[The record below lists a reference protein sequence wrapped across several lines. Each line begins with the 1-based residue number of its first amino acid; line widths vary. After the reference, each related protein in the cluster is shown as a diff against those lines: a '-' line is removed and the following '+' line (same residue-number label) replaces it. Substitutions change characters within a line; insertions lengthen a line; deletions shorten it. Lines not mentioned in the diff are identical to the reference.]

1 MSKIKN
7 QPTISVVV
15 ATKNE
20 ERNIERI
27 ISSIK
32 KQKYI
37 AKNVEI
43 IFVDNGSTDRT
54 IEILKNQ
61 KAKFYELQKET
72 NLKGVKNFRGAQVNF
87 GVKKSKG
94 EIIFFPDADMSFHP
108 ALFSEAAKLLSKSFD
123 ALYVPEIV
131 IGRGYFGKI
140 RNFERSFYNQTC
152 IDAARFVKK
161 DLFKKIGGFDV
172 KNIVFAPDDWDLT
185 KMFKKAEFTIGITK
199 NTLYH
204 HEEWLTLR
212 VYLSKKDKYLNTFD
226 GYIKKWGGNDPDL
239 KKQFG
244 LGYRYFGVF
253 FENGKWRKIVRHPVL
268 AVSMFFVRFLVGL
281 KFLLFKLKNG

>member
-61 KAKFYELQKET
+61 KVKFYELQKET

-87 GVKKSKG
+87 GVK
-94 EIIFFPDADMSFHP
+94 
-108 ALFSEAAKLLSKSFD
+108 
-123 ALYVPEIV
+123 
-131 IGRGYFGKI
+131 
-140 RNFERSFYNQTC
+140 
-152 IDAARFVKK
+152 
-161 DLFKKIGGFDV
+161 
-172 KNIVFAPDDWDLT
+172 
-185 KMFKKAEFTIGITK
+185 
-199 NTLYH
+199 
-204 HEEWLTLR
+204 
-212 VYLSKKDKYLNTFD
+212 
-226 GYIKKWGGNDPDL
+226 
-239 KKQFG
+239 
-244 LGYRYFGVF
+244 
-253 FENGKWRKIVRHPVL
+253 
-268 AVSMFFVRFLVGL
+268 
-281 KFLLFKLKNG
+281 